1 MHKMKISINSVPE
14 TERQKDMIDTT
25 TIPID
30 PIDAY
35 KIYGF
40 ETFHPL
46 VSVVDLS
53 EATQMPNHI
62 NFRYGVGCAMVRTAD
77 IFRGF

>member
-1 MHKMKISINSVPE
+1 MKISINFVPE

-46 VSVVDLS
+46 VSV
-53 EATQMPNHI
+53 
-62 NFRYGVGCAMVRTAD
+62 AD
-77 IFRGF
+77 